1 MFLEILVSILIS
13 IRNIIAKEIPSS
25 VETLNVV
32 YLTAI
37 IWDIIGLLVYS
48 LFSSNSISRT
58 INRQLVRYAI
68 IGFLLQVTMHH
79 EFLKS
84 DNIGITSGNLSTNI
98 VFTILLNSSFSSEL
112 KENRRQLLGILFIIM
127 GYQISPCLKN

>member
-13 IRNIIAKEIPSS
+13 IRNIIVKEIPSS

-48 LFSSNSISRT
+48 LFSSKSISRT

-98 VFTILLNSSFSSEL
+98 VFTILLNSIFSSEL
-112 KENRRQLLGILFIIM
+112 KENRRQLLGILIIIM